1 MARILIIEDEKDI
14 QEVLAYNLGTAGH
27 EVLIA
32 GRGDDGLRIAKTQRP
47 DVILLDLMLPGMSG
61 TEVCNVLKR
70 DPVTGHIPVVMITAR
85 GEEVDRVVGFELGAE
100 DYIVKPFSVREVL
113 LRVQAL
119 LRRSTTRVEPDAI
132 IEFGRLRVDKEA
144 HRAWVD
150 TKEIELTALEFKLL
164 VTFYERR
171 NRVQTRATLLD
182 DVWGITADITT
193 RTVDT
198 HVKRLREKLGPV
210 GDSIETVR
218 GVGYRFAHA
227 PDAAHA

>member
-14 QEVLAYNLGTAGH
+14 QDVLAYNLGTAGH
-27 EVLIA
+27 DVLIA
-32 GRGDDGLRIAKTQRP
+32 GRGDEGLRIAKAQRP

-70 DPVTGHIPVVMITAR
+70 DPVTNQIPVVMITAR

>member
-1 MARILIIEDEKDI
+1 
-14 QEVLAYNLGTAGH
+14 
-27 EVLIA
+27 
-32 GRGDDGLRIAKTQRP
+32 
-47 DVILLDLMLPGMSG
+47 MLPGMTG
-61 TEVCNVLKR
+61 TEVCNALKR
-70 DPVTGHIPVVMITAR
+70 DSTTAHIPVVMITAR
-85 GEEVDRVVGFELGAE
+85 GEEVDRVVGFEIGAE

-119 LRRSTTRVEPDAI
+119 LRRSTARVEPEAV
-132 IEFGRLRVDKEA
+132 IEFGRLKVDKDA

-150 TKEIELTALEFKLL
+150 AKEIELTALEFKLL

-227 PDAAHA
+227 PDAAQTSS